1 MLIKALLL
9 VALIVAIVTLI
20 KRGQQKNHNNPV
32 QPPTAETTTETAS
45 DTETMKR
52 CAECGVHLPE
62 KEALSYQTLYFC
74 CNEHKKAYLQD
85 KDT

>member
-20 KRGQQKNHNNPV
+20 RRGQQKNHNNPA
-32 QPPTAETTTETAS
+32 QPPAAEATTEA
-45 DTETMKR
+45 MKR

-62 KEALSYQTLYFC
+62 KEAINYQTLHFC

>member
-20 KRGQQKNHNNPV
+20 KRGQQKNHHNPV
-32 QPPTAETTTETAS
+32 QPPSVETVS

-62 KEALSYQTLYFC
+62 KEAISYQTLHFC